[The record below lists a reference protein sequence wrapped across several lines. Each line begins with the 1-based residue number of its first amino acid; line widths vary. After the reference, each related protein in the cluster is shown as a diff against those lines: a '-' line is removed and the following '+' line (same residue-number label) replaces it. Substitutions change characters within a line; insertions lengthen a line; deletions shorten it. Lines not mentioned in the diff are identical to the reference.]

1 MKPALLLVDL
11 QNDFLEREGLTPR
24 PSRIIERAAELLEGC
39 RELGV
44 PIVHVHTLVRPDGS
58 DRIPHW
64 KRRGT
69 CICVEGTPGSLAP
82 ESLRPLGG
90 ESVCLKRFFSAFG
103 CETLD
108 ETLRDAGIDSLIV
121 AGLYLHGCV
130 RSTVLD
136 AYERGYEVWV
146 AEDAVGSTEP
156 DQAEAAR
163 DFLAPRAARFLDTH
177 GVLSL
182 LGKAATPL
190 PRDVG
195 KAATPL
201 PRDVGKAVPWAHLAG
216 AWVAGGDRRVV
227 ERRNPS
233 RWSEVLAHVPVASAA
248 DVRAAAEAASASLA
262 SWRAKTA
269 GRRGEVLLE
278 WGTRLE
284 QRAEELAVLLA
295 VEIGKPI
302 SDGRNE
308 IRMGVEF
315 IRNTALRSSEELGSR
330 TRPDAR
336 IAVRERGHGL
346 VGIVTPWNN
355 PIAIPVGKIAPA
367 LAFGNAVVWK
377 PALEAPRAAM
387 AVVDLLAEAGATP
400 GILSLVFGEEQT
412 ARAVVDEPLVK
423 AISLTGSLATGRSV
437 RARCARLGKPLQAE
451 LGGNNAAIVLG
462 VFDFQPHLW
471 AFALSA
477 FSFAGQRCTAI
488 RRFIVERAVVD
499 AFQSG
504 LVHAVESLKI
514 GDPLEESTDL
524 GPLVSRE
531 HQERVASAISD
542 AVAAGARL
550 ACGGKE
556 PPELEPGCWLSPAVL
571 LDARPGSRIAR
582 EETFGPVAI
591 VLPVDGLEE
600 AIAVANGVEQGLVA
614 ALCAG
619 NASNQKLLEEAVEAG
634 ILKLSPGPIAVDSDA
649 PFGGWKSSSDGPPEH
664 GVWDRHFYSRT
675 QAVYP

>member
-11 QNDFLEREGLTPR
+11 QRDFLEREGLAPR
-24 PSRIIERAAELLEGC
+24 PGRIVESAAELLEGC
-39 RELGV
+39 RALGV
-44 PIVHVHTLVRPDGS
+44 PVVHVHTRIRPDGS

-69 CICVEGTPGSLAP
+69 WICLDGTPGVLAP
-82 ESLRPLGG
+82 EPLRPLEG
-90 ESVCLKRFFSAFG
+90 EPVCPKRFFSAFG
-103 CETLD
+103 CEALE
-108 ETLRDAGIDSLIV
+108 ETLRRAGIDVLIV

-156 DQAEAAR
+156 EQAEAAR
-163 DFLAPRAARFLDTH
+163 DFLAPRAASFLDTR
-177 GVLSL
+177 GVLAR
-182 LGKAATPL
+182 LGKAAPPPT
-190 PRDVG
+190 RDAG
-195 KAATPL
+195 K
-201 PRDVGKAVPWAHLAG
+201 RVPMAHVAG
-216 AWVAGGDRRVV
+216 AWVAGGERRVV

-233 RWSEVLAHVPVASAA
+233 RWGEVLAHVPVASAA
-248 DVRAAAEAASASLA
+248 DVRGAAEAASAS
-262 SWRAKTA
+262 RAGWCAEPA
-269 GRRGEVLLE
+269 GRRCEVLLE
-278 WGTRLE
+278 WGRRLE
-284 QRAEELAVLLA
+284 KRAEELAALLA
-295 VEIGKPI
+295 VEIGKPLC
-302 SDGRNE
+302 DARNE

-315 IRNTALRSSEELGSR
+315 IRGAAR
-330 TRPDAR
+330 RPPEDPGAR
-336 IAVRERGHGL
+336 ARPGAGIVVREHGRGL
-346 VGIVTPWNN
+346 VGLVTPWNN
-355 PIAIPVGKIAPA
+355 PIAIPVGKLAPA
-367 LAFGNAVVWK
+367 LAFGNAALWK

-387 AVVDLLAEAGATP
+387 AVVELLAEAGATP
-400 GILSLVFGEEQT
+400 GIVSLVFGEEET

-423 AISLTGSLATGRSV
+423 AVSLTGSLATGRSV

-462 VFDFQPHLW
+462 DFDFQPHLR
-471 AFALSA
+471 ALALSA

-488 RRFIVERAVVD
+488 RRFIVERAALG

-504 LVHAVESLKI
+504 LVQAVESLRI

-524 GPLVSRE
+524 GPLVSRA
-531 HQERVASAISD
+531 HRERVAWALSE

-550 ACGGKE
+550 ACGGGE
-556 PPELEPGCWLSPAVL
+556 PPGLEPGCWLAPAVL
-571 LDARPGSRIAR
+571 LDARPDSRVAR
-582 EETFGPVAI
+582 EETFGPLAL
-591 VLPVDGLEE
+591 VLAVDDLEE

-619 NASNQKLLEEAVEAG
+619 SASSRKRLEEAVEAG
-634 ILKLSPGPIAVDSDA
+634 ILKLSPGPLAVDPDA

-664 GVWDRHFYSRT
+664 GVWDRHFYAKA

>member
-11 QNDFLEREGLTPR
+11 QNDFLEREGLSPR

-44 PIVHVHTLVRPDGS
+44 PVMHVHTLVRPDGS

-69 CICVEGTPGSLAP
+69 WICVEGTPGSLAP
-82 ESLRPLGG
+82 EPLRPLGG
-90 ESVCLKRFFSAFG
+90 EPVCLKRFFSAFG

-108 ETLRDAGIDSLIV
+108 GALRDAGIDSLIV

-163 DFLAPRAARFLDTH
+163 DFLAPRAARFLDTR
-177 GVLSL
+177 GVLTR
-182 LGKAATPL
+182 LGKAATPP

-195 KAATPL
+195 RPVPL
-201 PRDVGKAVPWAHLAG
+201 AYLAG

-233 RWSEVLAHVPVASAA
+233 RRSEVLAHVPVASAA

-262 SWRAKTA
+262 GWRAEPA
-269 GRRGEVLLE
+269 RRRGAVLLE
-278 WGTRLE
+278 WGRRLE
-284 QRAEELAVLLA
+284 QRAEELAALLA

-302 SDGRNE
+302 SDARNE

-315 IRNTALRSSEELGSR
+315 IRSTALRSPEDLGSR
-330 TRPDAR
+330 AQPDAR
-336 IAVRERGHGL
+336 VAVRERGHGL

-400 GILSLVFGEEQT
+400 GILGLVFGEEET
-412 ARAVVDEPLVK
+412 ARAVVDEPLVR
-423 AISLTGSLATGRSV
+423 AISLTGSLSTGRSV

-462 VFDFQPHLW
+462 DFHFQPHLR

-488 RRFIVERAVVD
+488 RRFIVERGVVD

-504 LVHAVESLKI
+504 LVGAVESLRI

-531 HQERVASAISD
+531 HRERVASVISD

-550 ACGGKE
+550 ACGGKA

-571 LDARPGSRIAR
+571 LDARPDSRIAR

-591 VLPVDGLEE
+591 VLPVDDLEE
-600 AIAVANGVEQGLVA
+600 AIAVVNGVEQGLVA